1 VSLHD
6 EARVTVLLADYV
18 AVDASG
24 KLTAVGAAFTIA
36 PLQEHGH
43 TPPMHVAVL
52 VDVPGK
58 DVGREFSLGLS
69 LVDDQGGQ
77 AVMVPGPSGEL
88 EPLRIAQVMHAQTP
102 AVPGMA
108 VPASVPC
115 RVQMVLGF
123 PQGLPLE
130 PGRTYRWAVELDGHP
145 RPEWGTVFHV
155 PAPAPGPVFGGPVGP
170 AGIPNFPPP
179 TL

>member
-1 VSLHD
+1 MSLHD
-6 EARVTVLLADYV
+6 DARVTVLLADYV
-18 AVDASG
+18 AVDGSG

-43 TPPMHVAVL
+43 TPPLHVAVL
-52 VDVPGK
+52 VDVPGEAA
-58 DVGREFSLGLS
+58 GQEFSLGLS
-69 LVDDQGGQ
+69 LVDDHGQ
-77 AVMVPGPSGEL
+77 PVMVPGPSGQL
-88 EPLRIAQVMHAQTP
+88 EPLRVAQLMRAQAP
-102 AVPGMA
+102 VVPGMA
-108 VPASVPC
+108 VPTSVPC

-130 PGRTYRWAVELDGHP
+130 AGRTYRWAVEFDGNAK
-145 RPEWGTVFHV
+145 PEWGTVFHV
-155 PAPAPGPVFGGPVGP
+155 PAPAPGPVFGGPMGP